1 MGSDQGTT
9 CISLFFSLLH
19 GLKILFQLGQC
30 LEMNWSEP
38 ECPLANYIFFL
49 VPHQL
54 DIIFLCYV
62 ANFAK
67 DKKAQGKGKKS
78 NERNF
83 QGPMKTQV
91 SAQGCFRTFSR
102 LL

>member
-1 MGSDQGTT
+1 MHFIIFLSPTWPKDIISIGTVSRNELVGT
-9 CISLFFSLLH
+9 RVPTS
-19 GLKILFQLGQC
+19 QL
-30 LEMNWSEP
+30 
-38 ECPLANYIFFL
+38 YIFL
-49 VPHQL
+49 VPRQL